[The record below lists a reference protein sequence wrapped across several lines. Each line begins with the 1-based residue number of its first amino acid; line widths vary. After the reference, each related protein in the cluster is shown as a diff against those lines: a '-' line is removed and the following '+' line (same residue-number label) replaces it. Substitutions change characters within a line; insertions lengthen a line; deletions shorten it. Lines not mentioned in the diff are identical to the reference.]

1 MVIEELVLR
10 SEKKKALVEAHVGVK
25 FVVAIHHVLKNMIY
39 IYVDNVLEKSQIL
52 WGSKN

>member
-10 SEKKKALVEAHVGVK
+10 SEKKKTLVEAHVGVK

-39 IYVDNVLEKSQIL
+39 TYAGSVLGKLQTPWDL
-52 WGSKN
+52 KN

>member
-25 FVVAIHHVLKNMIY
+25 FVVAIHHVFKNMIY
-39 IYVDNVLEKSQIL
+39 TYADNVLGKLQTPWDL
-52 WGSKN
+52 KN